1 MVLNLCS
8 SVKLLLPPSSIFT
21 KTLSFPAVTKLT
33 KTKQKVGILLFW
45 VKSIR
50 LWRKVKPGQSG
61 RHMEKNAHGE
71 KHIWSMCHD
80 WERSLS
86 KQQVTCLRDAT
97 SNIFIP
103 SLPFHMLAEQRRG
116 FTLGH
121 TSLITQRNITLQR
134 INSNKPSSQ
143 SLTCTHSIMNHRPRK
158 KHGLRRHGS
167 AEAIYSTWG
176 VICGGGGY
184 RGCDSRPSRQ
194 QAREKENDDT
204 GGWGGGKAI
213 CSEEYPGVR

>member
-1 MVLNLCS
+1 
-8 SVKLLLPPSSIFT
+8 
-21 KTLSFPAVTKLT
+21 
-33 KTKQKVGILLFW
+33 
-45 VKSIR
+45 
-50 LWRKVKPGQSG
+50 
-61 RHMEKNAHGE
+61 
-71 KHIWSMCHD
+71 MCHD

-86 KQQVTCLRDAT
+86 QQQVTCLRDAT

-103 SLPFHMLAEQRRG
+103 SLPFHMLAERRRG

-143 SLTCTHSIMNHRPRK
+143 SLICTHSIMNHRPRK

-176 VICGGGGY
+176 VICGGAEVRQPSIQTTGEGERERRHRRMGG
-184 RGCDSRPSRQ
+184 G
-194 QAREKENDDT
+194 
-204 GGWGGGKAI
+204 GGGKAI

>member
-1 MVLNLCS
+1 
-8 SVKLLLPPSSIFT
+8 
-21 KTLSFPAVTKLT
+21 
-33 KTKQKVGILLFW
+33 
-45 VKSIR
+45 
-50 LWRKVKPGQSG
+50 
-61 RHMEKNAHGE
+61 
-71 KHIWSMCHD
+71 MCHD

-86 KQQVTCLRDAT
+86 QQQVACLRDGT

-103 SLPFHMLAEQRRG
+103 SLPFHMLAERRRG

-143 SLTCTHSIMNHRPRK
+143 SHICTHSIMNHRPRK

-176 VICGGGGY
+176 VICGGAEV
-184 RGCDSRPSRQ
+184 RPSRQ
-194 QAREKENDDT
+194 QAREKNDDT
-204 GGWGGGKAI
+204 GGWWGGESNLFRGISWGAI
-213 CSEEYPGVR
+213 RCRSASHPLRRTHSNRWERL

>member
-1 MVLNLCS
+1 
-8 SVKLLLPPSSIFT
+8 
-21 KTLSFPAVTKLT
+21 
-33 KTKQKVGILLFW
+33 
-45 VKSIR
+45 
-50 LWRKVKPGQSG
+50 
-61 RHMEKNAHGE
+61 
-71 KHIWSMCHD
+71 MCHD

-86 KQQVTCLRDAT
+86 QQQVNCLRDAT

-103 SLPFHMLAEQRRG
+103 SLPFHMLAERRRG

-143 SLTCTHSIMNHRPRK
+143 SLICTHSIMNHRPRK

-176 VICGGGGY
+176 VICGGAEVRQPSIQTTGEGEGERRHRRMGGGGGVKQFVP
-184 RGCDSRPSRQ
+184 RNILGCDNMPICISSAAANTQ
-194 QAREKENDDT
+194 Q
-204 GGWGGGKAI
+204 
-213 CSEEYPGVR
+213 